1 LSQCKKDTLAGWQF
15 PGDLKE
21 ITREHAVRVLGLWGS
36 SIFRPSFA
44 RFSADSAGDTMTG
57 LQPGTLGK
65 MLDLGRWRIDRPLV
79 GGLDYRT
86 RRHER

>member
-1 LSQCKKDTLAGWQF
+1 MA
-15 PGDLKE
+15 
-21 ITREHAVRVLGLWGS
+21 
-36 SIFRPSFA
+36 
-44 RFSADSAGDTMTG
+44 G

-86 RRHER
+86 RSMNIDQGRMDDRHIPARSSSLSDWVFRQALW

>member
-1 LSQCKKDTLAGWQF
+1 MRTIKAQDIPSPGRQF

-44 RFSADSAGDTMTG
+44 RFSADSAGNTMAG

-65 MLDLGRWRIDRPLV
+65 METTFRSVWIRGVRS
-79 GGLDYRT
+79 T
-86 RRHER
+86 SS